1 MSAML
6 GRAVCLAWLLLVL
19 VAGPAL
25 AQEDPPPDAPPAAPS
40 WPAVDLGGLG
50 QAVAGAIFAQA
61 GDWLEQWLKGKGLL
75 VLLEV
80 FLSALGWLGQRL
92 FGGMHA
98 SGATDLLTALNL
110 ELTLDNPTVRHA
122 NEAARGLFNAVV
134 GAGVVAAGFAVLLRF
149 GGVVAS
155 EVGEL
160 LPRIALGALL
170 VNASLDVVRGGA
182 TVSNGVAAYLAGAE
196 AGAFGQRALAQLP
209 ADEAGATLLVVGV
222 MAALLLLQRLMMHAV
237 LDLLAMTA
245 PLAFAAWVIPM
256 WSRWFWRWAS
266 LLVALLVGGVL
277 QALLLAAG
285 AGMLAWAASGGWGT
299 DGTRLLSGAVAA
311 AVLLLAVVAPALVGV
326 GLVGGVATAAHWRT
340 ARGGG
345 TPATPTATPPLPSGS
360 PSAPARDVGSVE
372 DVEDAAWTPRPGRL
386 APREGGG
393 RSEAPILV
401 YEPISVR
408 TLPPRAAGAVP
419 ALPPPNYLRD

>member
-1 MSAML
+1 M
-6 GRAVCLAWLLLVL
+6 
-19 VAGPAL
+19 
-25 AQEDPPPDAPPAAPS
+25 
-40 WPAVDLGGLG
+40 
-50 QAVAGAIFAQA
+50 AGAIFAQA

-98 SGATDLLTALNL
+98 SGANDLLTALNL

-122 NEAARGLFNAVV
+122 NAAARGLFNALV

-182 TVSNGVAAYLAGAE
+182 TVSNGVAAYLAGGE

-222 MAALLLLQRLMMHAV
+222 MAALLLLQRLMMHGV

-311 AVLLLAVVAPALVGV
+311 AVLLLAVVAPALVGF
-326 GLVGGVATAAHWRT
+326 GLVGGTTVGLLRRGVATAAHWRT
-340 ARGGG
+340 ARGA
-345 TPATPTATPPLPSGS
+345 TPACTPRGPARRAGRPAPRPPPG
-360 PSAPARDVGSVE
+360 APAQDVGPVG
-372 DVEDAAWTPRPGRL
+372 DVEDAAWTPRPGGL
-386 APREGGG
+386 APSEEEDG
-393 RSEAPILV
+393 RRRSWSTSPS
-401 YEPISVR
+401 PCGRCRSCTQR
-408 TLPPRAAGAVP
+408 RRGSPRASAAAG
-419 ALPPPNYLRD
+419 LPGRVAE